1 MNDTKRLK
9 SMKPNFREY
18 IQYYLTDFEWLII
31 LVCLW
36 FPAQRTKYFLSRYS
50 FSQTRIMLQ
59 SVRDLHCLDIEI
71 YPLERKHYYR
81 WREVL
86 ATSQETIGINVS
98 CRDREALSKWL
109 ADYIEHYKNGKIV
122 GRGTPA
128 LGYTKSI
135 QTTLNLLHTY
145 EENNST
151 SAHIRR
157 EIDDGF
163 GNLIRANGKSR
174 LFEDLFVLCQEE
186 FISFS
191 DIEYA
196 YGSLANDTAATD
208 IDKLRNNRAII
219 LSLTVLF
226 NRDVNSMWE
235 KLLPN
240 VEKGAESPSSVAL
253 PSQIDKH
260 PKTTNA
266 ELANDDE
273 DNPDAYLGLRIA
285 DNKQIYFGEILLPFK
300 RDTQEIKLIK
310 YLIRRKEK
318 PSYRDNIIE
327 EVLKYKNNAK
337 ETPKYP
343 IKGMRGIKRGPKK
356 GFNRRKRDRFRKLV
370 QEVSK
375 KLAAVNL
382 MIDTSEKRC
391 VKIKTVEK

>member
-1 MNDTKRLK
+1 
-9 SMKPNFREY
+9 MKPNLSEY

-31 LVCLW
+31 LSLLW
-36 FPAQRTKYFLSRYS
+36 KSLGTKHFLSHYS
-50 FSQTRIMLQ
+50 FSETREKLQ
-59 SVRDLHCLDIEI
+59 SVRDLSCLDVEI
-71 YPLERKHYYR
+71 YPLERKHYRR
-81 WREVL
+81 WKEIL
-86 ATSQETIGINVS
+86 GTSQEGVGIKAS
-98 CRDREALSKWL
+98 CKDREALSKWL
-109 ADYIEHYKNGKIV
+109 ADYIEHYRNGKII

-128 LGYTKSI
+128 LGYIKSL

-145 EENNST
+145 EENNGT
-151 SAHIRR
+151 SAYIRK

-163 GNLIRANGKSR
+163 GNVIRANSRSR
-174 LFEDLFVLCQEE
+174 LFEDLFVLGQEE
-186 FISFS
+186 FVSFS

-196 YGSLANDTAATD
+196 YGTLSNDTAATD

-226 NRDVNSMWE
+226 NRDVNSMRE

-240 VEKGAESPSSVAL
+240 VKNEAESPSSVAL
-253 PSQIDKH
+253 PAQIDEQH
-260 PKTTNA
+260 KTASA
-266 ELANDDE
+266 ELPNDDE

>member
-1 MNDTKRLK
+1 MR
-9 SMKPNFREY
+9 PNFNEY

-31 LVCLW
+31 LACLW

-50 FSQTRIMLQ
+50 FSQTQIMLQ

-71 YPLERKHYYR
+71 YPLERKHFYR
-81 WREVL
+81 WKGVL
-86 ATSQETIGINVS
+86 GTSQEAVGINVS

-109 ADYIEHYKNGKIV
+109 ADYIEHYKNGKII

-128 LGYTKSI
+128 LGYIKSI

-145 EENNST
+145 EENNET
-151 SAHIRR
+151 SAYIRR

-163 GNLIRANGKSR
+163 GNLIRANSRSR
-174 LFEDLFVLCQEE
+174 LFEDLFVLGQEE

-196 YGSLANDTAATD
+196 YGTLSNDTAATD

-226 NRDVNSMWE
+226 NKDVNSMWE

-240 VEKGAESPSSVAL
+240 VKNEAESPSSVPLSPQTDERHKTANADL
-253 PSQIDKH
+253 P
-260 PKTTNA
+260 
-266 ELANDDE
+266 NDDE
-273 DNPDAYLGLRIA
+273 DNLDAYLGLRIE
-285 DNKQIYFGEILLPFK
+285 DNKQIYFGEMLLPFK
-300 RDTQEIKLIK
+300 GGTKEIKLIK

-327 EVLKYKNNAK
+327 DVLKYKNEEKHA
-337 ETPKYP
+337 PKYQRNR
-343 IKGMRGIKRGPKK
+343 ILGIKRGPKK

-370 QEVSK
+370 QEVIK
-375 KLAAVNL
+375 KLAKTNVT
-382 MIDTSEKRC
+382 IDTSEKRC
-391 VKIKTVEK
+391 IKLKIVEK